1 MRFIFLDRN
10 GDITSEEMIK
20 SVNIDEAVY
29 LSPLSEYRC
38 CSLYDPIL
46 GEIKLA
52 VTLNYGK
59 GVSKFVVNNCEIHSI
74 VRFSVREKNQLQK
87 FFQKYT

>member
-1 MRFIFLDRN
+1 MKFIFLDRN
-10 GDITSEEMIK
+10 GNTTSEEMIRDI
-20 SVNIDEAVY
+20 NIEDGIY

-38 CSLYDPIL
+38 CSLFDPIL

-59 GVSKFVVNNCEIHSI
+59 GVSKFVVNDCEIHSV
-74 VRFSVREKNQLQK
+74 VRFSIREKNELQK
-87 FFQKYT
+87 FFRKYA

>member
-29 LSPLSEYRC
+29 L
-38 CSLYDPIL
+38 
-46 GEIKLA
+46 
-52 VTLNYGK
+52 
-59 GVSKFVVNNCEIHSI
+59 
-74 VRFSVREKNQLQK
+74 
-87 FFQKYT
+87 

>member
-1 MRFIFLDRN
+1 MRFIFLDHN
-10 GDITSEEMIK
+10 GDVTSDEMIRGI
-20 SVNIDEAVY
+20 NIDKASY
-29 LSPLSEYRC
+29 LPPLSEHRC

-59 GVSKFVVNNCEIHSI
+59 GISKFVVNGCEIHSI
-74 VRFSVREKNQLQK
+74 VRFNAREKIELQK
-87 FFQKYT
+87 FFRKYT